1 MTKRGVL
8 MDIAARRS
16 EILAR
21 IARAAERAGRD
32 PASVSLLAVS
42 KTHPPEAVAA
52 AARAGQ
58 ILFGENRVAEG
69 IEKIEALR
77 GEFPSLVWKLI
88 GPLQTNKAKAALQW
102 FSMVETLD
110 RERLA
115 ARLAAVLPPEAPPYP
130 VLLEVNIA
138 GEATKAG
145 ARPEDVEA
153 LAAATLAL
161 GRFDVRGLMA
171 IPPFDEDPETARPHF
186 RRLAELRDRLAD
198 RFGRPFPELS
208 MGMSH
213 DFEVA
218 IEEGATEV
226 RVGTAL
232 FGERAA
238 P

>member
-1 MTKRGVL
+1 
-8 MDIAARRS
+8 
-16 EILAR
+16 
-21 IARAAERAGRD
+21 
-32 PASVSLLAVS
+32 VSLLAVS
-42 KTHPPEAVAA
+42 KTHPPESVAA

-58 ILFGENRVAEG
+58 TLFGENRVAEG
-69 IEKIEALR
+69 IAKIEALR

-102 FSMVETLD
+102 FAMVETLD

-115 ARLAAVLPPEAPPYP
+115 ARLAALLPRDAPPYP
-130 VLLEVNIA
+130 VLLEVNLA
-138 GEATKAG
+138 GEATKSG
-145 ARPEDVEA
+145 AQPAEIESLAEA
-153 LAAATLAL
+153 VFGT

-171 IPPFDEDPETARPHF
+171 VPPFDEDPEAARPHF
-186 RRLAELRDRLAD
+186 RRLAELRDRLAG
-198 RFGRPFPELS
+198 RFGRAFPELS

-232 FGERAA
+232 FGERGA

>member
-1 MTKRGVL
+1 MSS
-8 MDIAARRS
+8 IAVRRI
-16 EILAR
+16 EILER
-21 IARAAERAGRD
+21 MARAAERAGRD

-42 KTHPPEAVAA
+42 KTHPPESVAA

-58 ILFGENRVAEG
+58 TLFGENRVGEG
-69 IEKIEALR
+69 IGKIEALR

-88 GPLQTNKAKAALQW
+88 GPLQSNKAKAALQW
-102 FSMVETLD
+102 FAMVETLD

-115 ARLAAVLPPEAPPYP
+115 ARLAAILPPDAPAYP
-130 VLLEVNIA
+130 VLLEVNVA
-138 GEATKAG
+138 GEATKSG
-145 ARPEDVEA
+145 VPPENLESLAEA
-153 LAAATLAL
+153 ALAL

-171 IPPFDEDPETARPHF
+171 VPPFDEDPEAARPHF
-186 RRLAELRDRLAD
+186 RRLAGLRDRLTE

-232 FGERAA
+232 FGERGA